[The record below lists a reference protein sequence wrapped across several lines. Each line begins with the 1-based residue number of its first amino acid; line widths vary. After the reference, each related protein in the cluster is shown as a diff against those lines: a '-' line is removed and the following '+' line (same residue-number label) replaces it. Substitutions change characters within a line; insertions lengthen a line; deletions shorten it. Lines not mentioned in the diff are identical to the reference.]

1 MIYLRKFNEST
12 DSILFNEF
20 KEAYIANETSDD
32 LKSELDDCSNFE
44 DLFNVISLWSRIPLE
59 EIINK
64 FLDKFNYNSTRE
76 YSFTRDEIN
85 YELNKFLNKSKMTI
99 RL

>member
-20 KEAYIANETSDD
+20 KEAYIANETSDG

-44 DLFNVISLWSRIPLE
+44 DER
-59 EIINK
+59 INK
-64 FLDKFNYNSTRE
+64 FLDN
-76 YSFTRDEIN
+76 
-85 YELNKFLNKSKMTI
+85 
-99 RL
+99 